1 MAAALTKA
9 HGGHLQVESP
19 SGQGTTFTLWLPVNI
34 RLLLHSP
41 NPAAAPADGIG
52 PGMLTPLATKPAEV
66 KGRVLFMDDDGGI
79 RAVVQRILTT
89 SGYDVYCTRDG
100 REAIEAYRKAR
111 EFGAP
116 FDLVLVDL
124 DVRGG
129 MGGKEC
135 VARLKAEFPSLK
147 ALLTTGYIDDEL
159 MESYRD
165 HGFLGV
171 IPKPFQLDRLVQSLS
186 RLLGA

>member
-1 MAAALTKA
+1 LTKA
-9 HGGHLQVESP
+9 HGGHLQVESTP
-19 SGQGTTFTLWLPVNI
+19 GQGTTFTLWLPVNI
-34 RLLLHSP
+34 RRLLHSSAP
-41 NPAAAPADGIG
+41 VPAPADGTG
-52 PGMLTPLATKPAEV
+52 PGMLSPLATKPAEA
-66 KGRVLFMDDDGGI
+66 RARILFMDDDAGI
-79 RAVVQRILTT
+79 RAVVQRSLTY

-116 FDLVLVDL
+116 FDLALVDL

-135 VARLKAEFPSLK
+135 IARLKAEFPSLK

-159 MESYRD
+159 METYRD

-171 IPKPFQLDRLVQSLS
+171 IPKPFQLDRLVLSLN
-186 RLLGA
+186 RLLGTH